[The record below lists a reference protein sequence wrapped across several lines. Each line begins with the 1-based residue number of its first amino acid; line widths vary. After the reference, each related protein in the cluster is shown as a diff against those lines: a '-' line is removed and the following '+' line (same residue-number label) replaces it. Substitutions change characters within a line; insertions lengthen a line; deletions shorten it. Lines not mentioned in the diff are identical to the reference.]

1 MKRVDWLAAILFI
14 IVFLILMRAVVPY
27 GLVN

>member
-14 IVFLILMRAVVPY
+14 IVFLIMLIAVVPY